1 MLFDVSNTPGP
12 PWLFKTANI
21 DHAVLSSIKK
31 ELLNAFLKIAN
42 KNDRQKTL
50 HFYNGLLPADRIEN
64 QNFQI
69 VKNTC
74 PILMQELKRLKLD
87 ELLSAVVIISMP
99 ADAPEMPIHRD
110 YTAISPSD
118 VHFGLNI
125 PLIGCEN
132 SYTVFYNTNLTPD
145 VPIPEHV
152 IGAPDIRYV
161 VQADEKCAV
170 EIARLDSTIPS
181 WVNNFVPHNVIKPDN
196 VYRVNSSLRFAN
208 MQPLIDSGYFDQE
221 LIK

>member
-21 DHAVLSSIKK
+21 NYEFLATIKK
-31 ELLNAFLKIAN
+31 ELLNAFLKITN

-50 HFYNGLLPADRIEN
+50 HFYNGLLPADRSEN

-69 VKNTC
+69 VKNSC
-74 PILMQELKRLKLD
+74 PVLMQELKRLKLD

-99 ADAPEMPIHRD
+99 ADSPAMPIHRD
-110 YTAISPSD
+110 YTATSPSD

-132 SYTVFYNTNLTPD
+132 SYTVFYDTNLTPD
-145 VPIPEHV
+145 VPIPDHV
-152 IGAPDIRYV
+152 IGAPDVRYV
-161 VQADEKCAV
+161 IQANETHAV

-181 WVNNFVPHNVIKPDN
+181 WVNNFVPHNVIKPHN